1 MRDSIRVDV
10 PGDRPD
16 CSFGRLA
23 IALPTLKQLIALIPQ
38 LTLPFLCGSKYHL
51 TSFLVDLRPFIR
63 GSAAGTPLQI
73 SGCSGSFEGLNI
85 TFMP

>member
-23 IALPTLKQLIALIPQ
+23 IALPNLKQLIAVIPQ
-38 LTLPFLCGSKYHL
+38 LALSVVQSITKQAFLMIYCHL
-51 TSFLVDLRPFIR
+51 SRISGR
-63 GSAAGTPLQI
+63 TPLQI